1 MGKEDL
7 KIHREYRVKEKMEVK
22 DYLNQP
28 FLHLPML
35 YLCKSPNLKDLEDKK
50 KKKT

>member
-28 FLHLPML
+28 FLHLPNATPL
-35 YLCKSPNLKDLEDKK
+35 
-50 KKKT
+50 